1 METTNQRTPHFKPV
15 EELTFTDDFMFGYV
29 MRNEE
34 ICKELLE
41 RLLKIKIEKL
51 EYPELQKSISP
62 YYEAKGVR
70 LDVYV
75 KDSDK
80 VFDIEIQNGKRSNL
94 GKRTRYYQSMIDIDN
109 LLKGASYTSL
119 NESYI
124 IFLCTFDPFEKGLS
138 HYTFKTCCLQDSEVD
153 IKDGAIKEIFNATA
167 YATEQDVEISAFLKY
182 IDSKEATDDFTD
194 KINHLVKKAKINE
207 KFRSDY
213 LAVNIRETDIYEE
226 GRTEGIALGISQGI
240 SQGFAQGISQGAEQA
255 KIETARNL
263 LSMNLSLEQVVQGT
277 GLPLETVEQLAML
290 ESSKNNS

>member
-1 METTNQRTPHFKPV
+1 MKPI
-15 EELTFTDDFMFGYV
+15 EELTFTDDYMFGYV
-29 MRNEE
+29 MRNPE

-41 RLLKIKIEKL
+41 RLLKIKIERL

-80 VFDIEIQNGKRSNL
+80 VFDIEIQNGRKSNI

-124 IFLCTFDPFEKGLS
+124 IFLCTFDPFEKGLP
-138 HYTFKTCCLQDSEVD
+138 HYTFKTLCLQDSEVD

-167 YATEQDVEISAFLKY
+167 YATEEDVEISAFLKY

-194 KINHLVKKAKINE
+194 KINHIVELAKINE
-207 KFRSDY
+207 KFKGDY
-213 LAVNIRETDIYEE
+213 LAMNIRETDIYEE
-226 GRTEGIALGISQGI
+226 GRNDGIALGIAQGI
-240 SQGFAQGISQGAEQA
+240 SQGIAQGAEQA
-255 KIETARNL
+255 KIETARNF
-263 LSMNLSLEQVVQGT
+263 LSMNLSPKQVVQGT
-277 GLPLETVEQLAML
+277 GLPLEIVEQLAK
-290 ESSKNNS
+290 EQSNQNQRKI

>member
-1 METTNQRTPHFKPV
+1 MENTNQRTPHFKPV
-15 EELTFTDDFMFGYV
+15 EELTFTDDYMFGYV
-29 MRNEE
+29 MRNPE

-41 RLLKIKIEKL
+41 RLLKIKIERL

-80 VFDIEIQNGKRSNL
+80 VFDIEIQNGKKSNL

-109 LLKGASYTSL
+109 LLKGSSYTSL

-124 IFLCTFDPFEKGLS
+124 IFLCTFDPFEKGLP
-138 HYTFKTCCLQDSEVD
+138 HYTFKTRCLQDSEVD

-167 YATEQDVEISAFLKY
+167 YATEEDVEISAFLKY

-226 GRTEGIALGISQGI
+226 GRTK
-240 SQGFAQGISQGAEQA
+240 GAEQKA
-255 KIETARNL
+255 IETARNFL
-263 LSMNLSLEQVVQGT
+263 NEGLSIEQVARCTGLSLK
-277 GLPLETVEQLAML
+277 TVEQLAKEQTIM
-290 ESSKNNS
+290 

>member
-1 METTNQRTPHFKPV
+1 MENNNQRKTHFKPV
-15 EELTFTDDFMFGYV
+15 EELTFTDDYMFGYV
-29 MRNEE
+29 MRNPE

-41 RLLKIKIEKL
+41 RLLKIKIERL

-80 VFDIEIQNGKRSNL
+80 VFDIEIQNGRKSNI

-124 IFLCTFDPFEKGLS
+124 IFLCTFDPFEKGLP
-138 HYTFKTCCLQDSEVD
+138 HYTFKTLCLQDSEVD
-153 IKDGAIKEIFNATA
+153 IKDGGVKEIFNATA
-167 YATEQDVEISAFLKY
+167 YATEEDVEISAFLKY

-194 KINHLVKKAKINE
+194 KINHIVEQAKINE
-207 KFRSDY
+207 KFKGDY
-213 LAVNIRETDIYEE
+213 LAMNIRETDIYEE
-226 GRTEGIALGISQGI
+226 GRNDGITLGI
-240 SQGFAQGISQGAEQA
+240 AQGIAQGSEQA
-255 KIETARNL
+255 KIEMARNFL
-263 LSMNLSLEQVVQGT
+263 NMNLSLEQVAQGT
-277 GLPLETVEQLAML
+277 GLSPEIVAQLAR
-290 ESSKNNS
+290 EQEIQD